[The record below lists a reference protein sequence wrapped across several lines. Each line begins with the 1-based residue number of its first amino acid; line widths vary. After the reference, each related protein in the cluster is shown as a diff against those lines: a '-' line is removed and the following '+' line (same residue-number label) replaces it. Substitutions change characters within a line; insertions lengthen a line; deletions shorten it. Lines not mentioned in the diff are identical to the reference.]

1 MKRKR
6 KEIVL
11 DQVKDLVLDL
21 KTKTKVK
28 AKMTKELRIVL
39 D

>member
-11 DQVKDLVLDL
+11 DQVK
-21 KTKTKVK
+21 
-28 AKMTKELRIVL
+28 AKMTKKAPVINQTKELRIVL